1 MGKTGVITLS
11 VIDDD
16 RMLIDGLAAWLAG
29 VPDVRLTA
37 CAATVAELLR
47 TEPAPADV
55 VLLDLLLADG
65 SDPVQNVRTLAC
77 LHRRVLVVSVVTS
90 GDMAVQMI
98 DAGACGYLTKDHDL
112 AALLA
117 KVREVAEDGVALSP
131 ELALGWLAARD
142 GERPLLSPQE
152 RAVLLAYASGMTL
165 AAAARSAGVQ
175 PGTAKNYLERVK
187 DKYRKAGR
195 PAYTKLELAT
205 RVREDGLATG
215 APRTPL
221 HRGP

>member
-1 MGKTGVITLS
+1 M
-11 VIDDD
+11 IDDD
-16 RMLIDGLAAWLAG
+16 RMLIDGLAAWLEG

-37 CAATVAELLR
+37 CAATVPELLR
-47 TEPAPADV
+47 AEPAPADV

-65 SDPVQNVRTLAC
+65 SDPVQNVRTLAG

-142 GERPLLSPQE
+142 GERPVLSPQE